1 MIQKKIDKK
10 IKTNVSKKNTI
21 AKSVAIKS
29 SLNKKVLVKGVLK
42 KIVVKR
48 SASKKTIN
56 RKKRA
61 ITSVDKK
68 QINAVVF
75 NKHTDNPIIFPKE
88 NNDWEAWQTFNPGV
102 ILLENKIHF
111 LYRAIGRDGISRF
124 GYAASSDGFR
134 INERSFSPVYE
145 HRIGQSPFFNIY
157 SYFSGGSWGGAED
170 PRIVR
175 VEGEDVL
182 YMTYTACDE
191 GLRMALTSIK
201 VSDFLSKKWNW
212 KPPVLI
218 SPPGEVNKNWII
230 FPEKINGKY
239 AVLHSISPEILIDYF
254 DNLDFNGKTYIQ
266 SYYNGKN
273 RKNCWDSWVR
283 GAGAPPIKT
292 KHGWLLFYHAMSVK
306 NMSQY
311 QVGAM
316 LLDLDNPTNILY
328 RSQEPVMEPEEWYEN
343 NGFKAGI
350 VYASG
355 VVVKNGLLLLYYG
368 GSDSYVCVAHA
379 PFEEFVEALI
389 REGKPKLKIKI
400 VKKIK
405 NKKQKK

>member
-1 MIQKKIDKK
+1 MIQKKIEKK
-10 IKTNVSKKNTI
+10 VIAKKNISKKSI
-21 AKSVAIKS
+21 LKKSVSIK
-29 SLNKKVLVKGVLK
+29 NTLK
-42 KIVVKR
+42 KNVPKKAISRKR
-48 SASKKTIN
+48 KKTTDLD
-56 RKKRA
+56 KR
-61 ITSVDKK
+61 
-68 QINAVVF
+68 QINSIVLS
-75 NKHTDNPIIFPKE
+75 KYSENPIIFPKTD
-88 NNDWEAWQTFNPGV
+88 NDWEAWQTFNPGV
-102 ILLENKIHF
+102 ILLENKVHF

-124 GYAASSDGFR
+124 GYAVSDDGFR
-134 INERSFSPVYE
+134 INERFTGPAYE
-145 HRIGQSPFFNIY
+145 HRIGQALSFNIY

-170 PRIVR
+170 PRILKI
-175 VEGEDVL
+175 EEEDVL

-201 VSDFLSKKWNW
+201 VSDFLMKKWNW
-212 KPPVLI
+212 KPSVLV
-218 SPPGEVNKNWII
+218 SPPGKIDKNWVI
-230 FPEKINGKY
+230 FPEKINNKY
-239 AVLHSISPEILIDYF
+239 AILHSISPEILIDYF
-254 DNLDFNGKTYIQ
+254 DDLNFDGKTYIQ

-405 NKKQKK
+405 NKK